1 MELLVTYDIDT
12 TTPEGERRLRRV
24 ATTCEGHG
32 RRVQKSVFEI
42 ICTPAQRRTLHA
54 ALTNLINPH
63 TDSIRIYQLGRG
75 TFANTTHLG
84 NAHTPPRQGPLI
96 L

>member
-1 MELLVTYDIDT
+1 MELLITYDIDT

-32 RRVQKSVFEI
+32 HRVQKSVFEI
-42 ICTPAQRRTLHA
+42 ICTPAQRLTLEDT
-54 ALTNLINPH
+54 LTTLINPQ
-63 TDSIRIYQLGRG
+63 TDSIRIYQLDRG
-75 TFANTTHLG
+75 TFTNTTHLG
-84 NAHTPPRQGPLI
+84 NATTPPHHGALI